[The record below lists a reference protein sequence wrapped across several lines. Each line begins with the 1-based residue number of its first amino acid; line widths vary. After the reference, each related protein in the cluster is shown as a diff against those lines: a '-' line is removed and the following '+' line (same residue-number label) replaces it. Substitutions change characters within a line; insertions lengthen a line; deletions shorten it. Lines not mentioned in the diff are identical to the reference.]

1 MIDASMGLAIF
12 VIGWWLYEIIDIIK
26 AQF

>member
-1 MIDASMGLAIF
+1 MGPETGLAIF

-26 AQF
+26 DQI

>member
-1 MIDASMGLAIF
+1 MDASMGLVIF
-12 VIGWWLYEIIDIIK
+12 VVGWWLYEIIEIIK